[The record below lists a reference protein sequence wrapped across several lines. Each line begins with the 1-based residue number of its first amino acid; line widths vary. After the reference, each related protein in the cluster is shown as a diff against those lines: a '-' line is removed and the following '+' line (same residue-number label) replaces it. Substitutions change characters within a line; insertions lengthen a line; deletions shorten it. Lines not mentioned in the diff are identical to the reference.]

1 MSETTTPPIVMSSLD
16 WDRLD
21 QLMADPANRRLPVA
35 AALQRELDRARIVE
49 PNEVPPEVV
58 TMNSTIRFVDETSK
72 AESELTLVYPVTA
85 GAPGTV
91 SVLAPVGSAL
101 LGLSVGQTIS
111 WPMPGGRTAEL
122 RVLEVLRQPEAMG
135 EFHR

>member
-1 MSETTTPPIVMSSLD
+1 MSETTTPPIIMSSLD

-21 QLMADPANRRLPVA
+21 QLMAEPANRRLPVA

-72 AESELTLVYPVTA
+72 AETQLTLVYPVAA

-101 LGLSVGQTIS
+101 LGLSVGQTIA
-111 WPMPGGRTAEL
+111 WPMPGGRTAQL

>member
-21 QLMADPANRRLPVA
+21 QLMAEPANRRLPVA

-58 TMNSTIRFVDETSK
+58 TMNSTIRFMDETSK
-72 AESELTLVYPVTA
+72 AESELTLVYPVAA
-85 GAPGTV
+85 GAAGTV

-101 LGLSVGQTIS
+101 LGLSVGQTIA
-111 WPMPGGRTAEL
+111 WPMPGGRTAQL

>member
-1 MSETTTPPIVMSSLD
+1 MSETTTPPIIMSSLD

-21 QLMADPANRRLPVA
+21 QLMAEPANRRLPVA

-72 AESELTLVYPVTA
+72 AESELTLVYPVAA
-85 GAPGTV
+85 GAAGTV

>member
-1 MSETTTPPIVMSSLD
+1 MSETTTPPIIMSSLD

-21 QLMADPANRRLPVA
+21 QLMAEPANRRLPVA

-58 TMNSTIRFVDETSK
+58 TMNSTIRFMDETSK
-72 AESELTLVYPVTA
+72 AESELTLVYPVAA
-85 GAPGTV
+85 GAAGTV

-101 LGLSVGQTIS
+101 LGLSVGQTIA
-111 WPMPGGRTAEL
+111 WPMPGGRTAQL

>member
-1 MSETTTPPIVMSSLD
+1 MSETTSPPIIMSSLD

-21 QLMADPANRRLPVA
+21 QLMAEPANRRLPVA

-58 TMNSTIRFVDETSK
+58 TMNSTIRFMDETSK
-72 AESELTLVYPVTA
+72 AESELTLVYPVAA
-85 GAPGTV
+85 GAAGTV

-101 LGLSVGQTIS
+101 LGLSVGQTIA
-111 WPMPGGRTAEL
+111 WPMPGGRTAQL

>member
-1 MSETTTPPIVMSSLD
+1 MSETTSPPIIMSSLD

-21 QLMADPANRRLPVA
+21 QLMAEPANRRLPVA

-58 TMNSTIRFVDETSK
+58 TMNSTIRFMDETSK
-72 AESELTLVYPVTA
+72 AESKLTLVYPVAA
-85 GAPGTV
+85 GAAGTV

-101 LGLSVGQTIS
+101 LGLSVGQTIA
-111 WPMPGGRTAEL
+111 WPMPGGRTAQL

>member
-35 AALQRELDRARIVE
+35 TALQRELDRARIVE

-72 AESELTLVYPVTA
+72 AETQLTLVYPVAA

>member
-58 TMNSTIRFVDETSK
+58 TMNSTIRFMDETSK
-72 AESELTLVYPVTA
+72 AESELTLVYPVAA
-85 GAPGTV
+85 GAAGTV

-101 LGLSVGQTIS
+101 LGLSVGQTIA
-111 WPMPGGRTAEL
+111 WPMPGGRTAQL

>member
-1 MSETTTPPIVMSSLD
+1 
-16 WDRLD
+16 
-21 QLMADPANRRLPVA
+21 
-35 AALQRELDRARIVE
+35 
-49 PNEVPPEVV
+49 
-58 TMNSTIRFVDETSK
+58 MNSTIRFVDETSK
-72 AESELTLVYPVTA
+72 AETQLTLVYPVAA